1 MASSSSEILPVRKG
15 VKRSLP
21 VTSDEESTENI
32 GTYSIEDKD
41 IEKWVW
47 KNVEN
52 EPRIWKYV
60 HVPGIEPI
68 VCRRS
73 GRHGK

>member
-15 VKRSLP
+15 VQRSLP

-60 HVPGIEPI
+60 YVPGIEPI